1 MPHQKFNSCIEA
13 CNACFVACNH
23 CAASSLQEPDV
34 KMMVKCIALDMDCSQ
49 VCTLAAAAMSRGSA
63 HAKAICA
70 LCADICQACGDE
82 CGKHDMEHCR
92 QCATAC
98 RKCAEEC
105 RKMAA
110 MA

>member
-1 MPHQKFNSCIEA
+1 MNHQKFNACIEA
-13 CNACFVACNH
+13 CNACAVACNH
-23 CAASSLQEPDV
+23 CAAACLQEPDV
-34 KMMVKCIALDMDCSQ
+34 KMMVRCIATDMDCAQ
-49 VCTLAAAAMSRGSA
+49 MCALAAAAMARNSD

-82 CGKHDMEHCR
+82 CAKHDMDHCQ
-92 QCATAC
+92 QCAKAC
-98 RKCAEEC
+98 HRCAEEC